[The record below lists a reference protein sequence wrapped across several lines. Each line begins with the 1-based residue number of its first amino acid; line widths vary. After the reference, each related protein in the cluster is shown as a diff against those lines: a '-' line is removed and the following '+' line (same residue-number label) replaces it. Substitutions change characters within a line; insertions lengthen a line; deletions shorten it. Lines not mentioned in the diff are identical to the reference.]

1 MFFMKYKAIA
11 LDLDGTLLNSKK
23 EVSSKNK
30 EIIKKAAKAGVKIIL
45 ASGAE
50 VNDLFGTYI
59 KKTSKKELKKL
70 QKRIIKKF
78 AKKFEEVF
86 CDVNTF
92 DL

>member
-1 MFFMKYKAIA
+1 MKKKAIE
-11 LDLDGTLLNSKK
+11 KK
-23 EVSSKNK
+23 IEEN
-30 EIIKKAAKAGVKIIL
+30 IKIIL